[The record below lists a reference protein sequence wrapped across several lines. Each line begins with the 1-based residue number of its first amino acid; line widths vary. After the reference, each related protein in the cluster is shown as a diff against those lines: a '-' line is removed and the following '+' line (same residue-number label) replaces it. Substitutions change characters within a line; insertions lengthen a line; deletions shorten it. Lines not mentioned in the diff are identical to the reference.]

1 VEQCQRQHRRPRAP
15 LDHQEEGSGDEGQ
28 NKPALHDEAGEA
40 QCVNLD
46 HRANK
51 AEQRENR

>member
-28 NKPALHDEAGEA
+28 NKAALHDEAGEA